1 MAKNKK
7 NKNNHNQVKVKAEK
21 SPEMLALERKV
32 TELAEKRRQLEAKK
46 ADLSKQRNLLD
57 KNSQQMEQ
65 QIEKAKNDLQKL
77 NESAFEIR
85 QAIRCIDELQ
95 LSAHAETAHTEIVS
109 LLNEGKSESKSDTI
123 KNSQNDEAILAVAV
137 RYKLSDVVL
146 YTEDK
151 NLKNKAK
158 ALGIQTT

>member
-7 NKNNHNQVKVKAEK
+7 KNNQVIVKAEK
-21 SPEMLALERKV
+21 SPEILALERKV
-32 TELAEKRRQLEAKK
+32 TELAEKRRQLEEKK
-46 ADLSKQRNLLD
+46 ADLSKQKNQLD
-57 KNSQQMEQ
+57 KSSQQLEQ
-65 QIEKAKNDLQKL
+65 QVEKAKDDLQKL
-77 NESAFEIR
+77 NDSAFEIR

-95 LSAHAETAHTEIVS
+95 LSTHAETAHVDIVS
-109 LLNEGKSESKSDTI
+109 LLNEGKSESKSDMI
-123 KNSQNDEAILAVAV
+123 KNSQNDDAILAVAV

-158 ALGIQTT
+158 ALGIQTN